1 MTGEL
6 GVRIVTE
13 VAAREGVDPTALTP
27 PLHDVIDPDALDALF
42 TSTPTQDRDGEASV
56 SFTYNGYDITVT
68 SDGDLT
74 IREGPDV
81 TADADATHETAMK

>member
-13 VAAREGVDPTALTP
+13 IADREGVDPTTLSP

-42 TSTPTQDRDGEASV
+42 TSTATTHRDGEASV
-56 SFTYNGYDITVT
+56 SFTYKGYDITVD
-68 SDGDLT
+68 SDGELT
-74 IREGPDV
+74 VREGPDV
-81 TADADATHETAMK
+81 TADADATQGTAMK